1 MWYNNRKDVEG
12 QKVAIGQTKI
22 SLPPFDSNII
32 EKKRGIVTL
41 LTIYCALFSEAQ
53 EIIKRFQLKKE
64 TRNTHFQVFSDTKE
78 EIRLV
83 LTGVGA
89 IAAATAVAELSGCY
103 SPKQTDLLLNFGSCA
118 ARDEVPIG
126 KVFVCNKLTEECSG
140 RTFYPD
146 MLYHHPFLEAELISE
161 PKIKTLNERK
171 TDCTKEMEWKE
182 TRLYDMEA
190 AAVYQAGNYYYG
202 PHQMIFLKVVSDHGC
217 KADKKDEKITDMQAQ
232 MRALMQDIAEPVS
245 QYIETLCKIC
255 HTKKKES
262 KTQAMFR
269 RQAEEAAEKLRE
281 QLHCSF
287 VMQTE
292 LLQLLLYW
300 KLTGTDDT
308 AIFDEYRRQGR
319 LPAKDKREG
328 KKILDELKERL

>member
-1 MWYNNRKDVEG
+1 M
-12 QKVAIGQTKI
+12 
-22 SLPPFDSNII
+22 S
-32 EKKRGIVTL
+32 
-41 LTIYCALFSEAQ
+41 
-53 EIIKRFQLKKE
+53 
-64 TRNTHFQVFSDTKE
+64 
-78 EIRLV
+78 
-83 LTGVGA
+83 
-89 IAAATAVAELSGCY
+89 VAE
-103 SPKQTDLLLNFGSCA
+103 QHHNINQD
-118 ARDEVPIG
+118 I
-126 KVFVCNKLTEECSG
+126 
-140 RTFYPD
+140 
-146 MLYHHPFLEAELISE
+146 LYNHPFLEAELISE

-217 KADKKDEKITDMQAQ
+217 KEDRKDGKMTDMQAQ
-232 MRALMQDIAEPVS
+232 MSALMQDIAEPVS

-262 KTQAMFR
+262 KAQAMFR
-269 RQAEEAAEKLRE
+269 KQAEEEAEKLGK

-287 VMQTE
+287 VMQKE

-308 AIFDEYRRQGR
+308 EILEEYYRQGR

>member
-1 MWYNNRKDVEG
+1 M
-12 QKVAIGQTKI
+12 
-22 SLPPFDSNII
+22 
-32 EKKRGIVTL
+32 

-53 EIIKRFQLKKE
+53 EIIKQFQLKKE

-89 IAAATAVAELSGCY
+89 IAAATAVAEISSCY
-103 SPKQTDLLLNFGSCA
+103 PPKQTDLLLNFGSCA
-118 ARDEVPIG
+118 AEDKVPIG
-126 KVFVCNKLTEECSG
+126 KVFMCNKLTEECSG

-146 MLYHHPFLEAELISE
+146 MLYNHPFLEAELISR
-161 PKIKTLNERK
+161 PKIQSLKEME

-217 KADKKDEKITDMQAQ
+217 KEERKEGKIADMQTQ
-232 MRALMQDIAEPVS
+232 MRALMQGIAEPVS
-245 QYIETLCKIC
+245 RYIETLCEIC
-255 HTKKKES
+255 HTKKEES
-262 KTQAMFR
+262 QTQAMFR

-328 KKILDELKERL
+328 KKILDEIKERL